1 VSDFPYDTIPER
13 QTWAVVSDAVDRAG
27 VSPQGPPKFTCSRD
41 AKIASAG
48 SCFGQRIAERLP
60 ALGLN
65 CVIAEP
71 AGAPFSA
78 RWGTIY
84 NVRHLQ
90 QLLERALG
98 RFAPLER
105 AWDTPEGRF
114 IDPFRPSV
122 EPAGFATVEMLEE
135 DRRTHLAAVRRL
147 FEELDLFVFTLGLT
161 EYWSDPRD
169 GAVFPMCPG
178 RGRGVFDARTY
189 VHANMDV
196 AQTCESLTAF
206 ISALRDVNAR
216 ARVVLT
222 VSPVPI
228 AATMEAMHVV
238 RASLLAKS
246 TLKVAAEHVAALHDH
261 VDYFASYDLVAAN
274 LGAEKLFAADGRH
287 VTDAVADRV
296 TRLFAAT
303 YFGVHPPAERAAAVR
318 TDRSAPSLAADCDED
333 RLLAL
338 LTAERTAA
346 PHRTNGAAETVEH
359 AIPLYFVG
367 DSGCI
372 VFRDAL
378 YRSPPRQAV
387 FVGRGLHTPSLYAGE
402 LVDAH
407 GDLNAAVAAHLVFAG
422 VLRKTGPS
430 AYVVQHEYSNFVGY
444 SDDLRIS
451 PPVTLCCGGFDAH
464 RLLAELG
471 SATLAIP
478 ESLAHGL
485 NATPR
490 AADVPF
496 EEAVA
501 VASRL
506 LLPFEAGLRLLKS
519 YGLRHLAVHMTV
531 PWNLEPSHWHPN
543 AWHDL
548 VPLTQR
554 YQIVMNSSIARIC
567 ERVGVLHVD
576 IWGDLVRSDGLRD
589 PRFTLDP
596 GHVNYAASV
605 LAVDR
610 ILDAF
615 APLEVPARA

>member
-13 QTWAVVSDAVDRAG
+13 QTWAVVTDAVDRAA
-27 VSPQGPPKFTCSRD
+27 VSPQGPAKFACSRD

-65 CVIAEP
+65 CMIAEP

-84 NVRHLQ
+84 NVGHLQ
-90 QLLERALG
+90 QLLERAHG
-98 RFAPLER
+98 RFVPLER
-105 AWDTPEGRF
+105 AWETSEGRF
-114 IDPFRPSV
+114 VDPFRPSV
-122 EPAGFATVEMLEE
+122 EPTGFATVELLEE
-135 DRRTHLAAVRRL
+135 EQRTHLAAVRRL
-147 FEELDLFVFTLGLT
+147 FAELDLFVFTLGLT
-161 EYWSDPRD
+161 EYWSDARD

-178 RGRGVFDARTY
+178 RGRGVFDPSTY

-206 ISALRDVNAR
+206 ISALRGVNAG

-246 TLKVAAEHVAALHDH
+246 TLKVAAERIAALHDH
-261 VDYFASYDLVAAN
+261 VDYFASYDLVTAN

-303 YFGVHPPAERAAAVR
+303 YFGVHPLAERAAAVR

-338 LTAERTAA
+338 LGAERAAA
-346 PHRTNGAAETVEH
+346 PRPTSAEAQTVDH

-372 VFRDAL
+372 VFRDAF
-378 YRSPPRQAV
+378 YRSAQRGAV
-387 FVGRGLHTPSLYAGE
+387 FIGRGLHTPSLYAGE
-402 LVDAH
+402 LVDAQ
-407 GDLNAAVAAHLVFAG
+407 GKLNAAVAAQLVFAG
-422 VLRKTGPS
+422 VLHEDESNG
-430 AYVVQHEYSNFVGY
+430 YVAESYYSRFVGY
-444 SDDLRIS
+444 SDELRLS
-451 PPVTLCCGGFDAH
+451 PPVTLFCGGFDTH
-464 RLLAELG
+464 RLLGELG
-471 SATLAIP
+471 MAMIAVP
-478 ESLAHGL
+478 EALAHGL
-485 NATPR
+485 EVTPR
-490 AADVPF
+490 AGDVPF

-501 VASRL
+501 AASRSL
-506 LLPFEAGLRLLKS
+506 EPFEAGLRLLKS
-519 YGLRHLAVHMTV
+519 YGLRHLAVHMAV
-531 PWNLEPSHWHPN
+531 PWNLEPSNWHPN

-554 YQIVMNSSIARIC
+554 YQIVMNAAIARIC
-567 ERVGVLHVD
+567 KRAGVLHVD
-576 IWGDLVRSDGLRD
+576 IWRDLVDADGWRD
-589 PRFTLDP
+589 PRFTLDV
-596 GHVNYAASV
+596 GHVNYAASAI
-605 LAVDR
+605 AVDR

-615 APLEVPARA
+615 APLEASVRG